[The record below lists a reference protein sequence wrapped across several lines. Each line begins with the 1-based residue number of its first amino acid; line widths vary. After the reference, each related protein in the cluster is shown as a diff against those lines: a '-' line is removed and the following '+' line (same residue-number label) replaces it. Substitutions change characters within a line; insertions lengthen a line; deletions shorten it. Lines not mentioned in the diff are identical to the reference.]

1 MDFFSAIIL
10 GIVEGLTE
18 FLPVS
23 STGHMIMVAKILG
36 LSQDDPAVKCV
47 EVVIQLGSILA
58 VLFIYFSR
66 LKQNFTL
73 WIKLIVAFLPAA
85 IIGLLL
91 HSKIK
96 SLFDASI
103 TAYMLIIY
111 GVIFIIIELFL
122 RKKRD
127 FMRIS
132 DVDCVSYKTA
142 FIIGCAQCR
151 SGVTIIAGLLSGLN
165 RASAAMFSFLLA
177 IPTMFAATIYDSYK
191 NRAIFAQ
198 NADNIWIF
206 LVGGAV
212 AFVTAFIV
220 VKLFLKFVEK
230 FDYIPFGIYR
240 IIAGILFLKLVL

>member
-36 LSQDDPAVKCV
+36 LSQDDPAVKCF

-132 DVDCVSYKTA
+132 DVDC
-142 FIIGCAQCR
+142 
-151 SGVTIIAGLLSGLN
+151 
-165 RASAAMFSFLLA
+165 
-177 IPTMFAATIYDSYK
+177 PTMFAATIYDSYK

>member
-1 MDFFSAIIL
+1 MDFFSAIVL

-36 LSQDDPAVKCV
+36 LSQDDPAVKCF

-73 WIKLIVAFLPAA
+73 WIKL
-85 IIGLLL
+85 GLLL

-142 FIIGCAQCR
+142 FIIGCAQCLAMVPGTSR

>member
-36 LSQDDPAVKCV
+36 LSQDDPAVKCF

-127 FMRIS
+127 FMRAVSCDGAWHIAFWCYDNCGAFKRIKPCKCC
-132 DVDCVSYKTA
+132 DV
-142 FIIGCAQCR
+142 
-151 SGVTIIAGLLSGLN
+151 
-165 RASAAMFSFLLA
+165 
-177 IPTMFAATIYDSYK
+177 
-191 NRAIFAQ
+191 
-198 NADNIWIF
+198 
-206 LVGGAV
+206 
-212 AFVTAFIV
+212 
-220 VKLFLKFVEK
+220 
-230 FDYIPFGIYR
+230 
-240 IIAGILFLKLVL
+240 

>member
-36 LSQDDPAVKCV
+36 LSQDDPAVKCF

-91 HSKIK
+91 HSK
-96 SLFDASI
+96 
-103 TAYMLIIY
+103 
-111 GVIFIIIELFL
+111 
-122 RKKRD
+122 
-127 FMRIS
+127 
-132 DVDCVSYKTA
+132 
-142 FIIGCAQCR
+142 
-151 SGVTIIAGLLSGLN
+151 
-165 RASAAMFSFLLA
+165 
-177 IPTMFAATIYDSYK
+177 
-191 NRAIFAQ
+191 
-198 NADNIWIF
+198 
-206 LVGGAV
+206 
-212 AFVTAFIV
+212 
-220 VKLFLKFVEK
+220 
-230 FDYIPFGIYR
+230 
-240 IIAGILFLKLVL
+240 